1 MANIIIPPRWR
12 ISDAHATPREVYLRR
27 REFVRA
33 LGLGVAAL
41 GSAACGSKFIANEE
55 DPVEPDPPPDPTD
68 PAQPVTPPDADP
80 PTCDDD
86 PPRDP
91 LHTICPSPNMDLYP
105 AERNTTYELG
115 SRAITDRYVTST
127 YNNYYEFTTTKRS
140 VWRLTGPFRV
150 RPWTV
155 TLSGLCNAPATWDL
169 DALEARFGIEE
180 RLYRLRC
187 VEAWSITVPWIGY
200 PLSKLIE
207 LAEPQS
213 SAKYVAFRSFHLP
226 EQARGQE
233 SGSQWP
239 WPYYEGLRLD
249 EAMNEL
255 AFVVTGAYGE
265 PLPKQNGAPLRLAL
279 PWKYGFKSIK
289 GILEIELTDTL
300 PRTFWSDYASTEYG
314 FYSNVNPDVPHP
326 RWSQAEERQL
336 YTDVGGQEQPTQLF
350 NGYTEFVG
358 ELYDPELL
366 TYLS

>member
-1 MANIIIPPRWR
+1 MCSAPNRP
-12 ISDAHATPREVYLRR
+12 SEVTPSEITPEHVYLNRR
-27 REFVRA
+27 SLMKGAGLA
-33 LGLGVAAL
+33 LGAAAL
-41 GSAACGSKFIANEE
+41 AACRMPEMEEVAGSGETESADQPETTLAE
-55 DPVEPDPPPDPTD
+55 AGTTD
-68 PAQPVTPPDADP
+68 ELG
-80 PTCDDD
+80 
-86 PPRDP
+86 DP
-91 LHTICPSPNMDLYP
+91 L
-105 AERNTTYELG
+105 NTFDQ
-115 SRAITDRYVTST
+115 ITN
-127 YNNYYEFTTTKRS
+127 YNNYYEFTTTKTS
-140 VWRLTGPFRV
+140 VWRLTGPFRM

-155 TLSGLCNAPATWDL
+155 TFSGLCNAPGTWDV

-213 SAKYVAFRSFHLP
+213 SARYVAFRSFHRP

-233 SGSQWP
+233 SGSLWP

-289 GILEIELTDTL
+289 GILEIEFTDTI
-300 PRTFWSDYASTEYG
+300 PPTFWSDYAANEYG
-314 FYSNVNPDVPHP
+314 FYSNVNPDVPQP
-326 RWSQAEERQL
+326 RWSQDEERQL
-336 YTDVGGQEQPTQLF
+336 YATTGGEQQPTLLF
-350 NGYTEFVG
+350 NGYSEFVG
-358 ELYDPELL
+358 DLYDPELL

>member
-1 MANIIIPPRWR
+1 MAPPAYMEGRTLVDPDR
-12 ISDAHATPREVYLRR
+12 NARPAAFEATTTRGPERVPAVGASPRVAPHAPVAATPGGYPTGGLFHVAPRVELRCDTEGSTIVYTTEREAPFY
-27 REFVRA
+27 
-33 LGLGVAAL
+33 
-41 GSAACGSKFIANEE
+41 
-55 DPVEPDPPPDPTD
+55 
-68 PAQPVTPPDADP
+68 
-80 PTCDDD
+80 
-86 PPRDP
+86 
-91 LHTICPSPNMDLYP
+91 
-105 AERNTTYELG
+105 
-115 SRAITDRYVTST
+115 
-127 YNNYYEFTTTKRS
+127 
-140 VWRLTGPFRV
+140 WRLYTGPFRM

-155 TLSGLCNAPATWDL
+155 TFSGLCNAPGTWHVY
-169 DALEARFGIEE
+169 ALEARFGIEE

-213 SAKYVAFRSFHLP
+213 SARYVAFRSFHRP

-233 SGSQWP
+233 SGSLWP

-289 GILEIELTDTL
+289 GILEIEFTDTI
-300 PRTFWSDYASTEYG
+300 PPTFWSDYAANEYG

-336 YTDVGGQEQPTQLF
+336 YATTGGEQQPTLLF
-350 NGYTEFVG
+350 NGYSEFVG
-358 ELYDPELL
+358 DLYDPELL